1 MEVLKQENDE
11 TTSSLK
17 QTSKAT
23 SSNDTSITQKIK
35 RPVVSVNRVP
45 MTSNWKIATI
55 ILLVALF
62 FSSFIVGVDT
72 LADKV
77 VESTDP
83 HNDLALTRASSEYNA
98 AIRASLPSDHPLS
111 ESIADIG
118 NKLVSAIQGERRFSY
133 HFYVVNDDTI
143 NAFAFPGG
151 EVFINLGLL
160 RHFNNSDQIAAV
172 LAHEIIHVEHRHG
185 MRNIYKS
192 QGRIA
197 LYGLIFGIF
206 ADDTASVASALS
218 ILKYG
223 RAKETESD
231 LFGAQ
236 LMSNAGYSQ
245 DAMVQMLNKLGDI
258 DSGSLAWLS
267 DHPDPKQRARRVAEN
282 AIK

>member
-1 MEVLKQENDE
+1 MEVLRQENDE
-11 TTSSLK
+11 TTSLLK
-17 QTSKAT
+17 QTSEAT
-23 SSNDTSITQKIK
+23 SSNHVSITRKIK
-35 RPVVSVNRVP
+35 QPAVSVYRVP
-45 MTSNWKIATI
+45 ITSNWKIATI

-77 VESTDP
+77 VENTDP
-83 HNDLALTRASSEYNA
+83 KNDLAFTKASSEYYA
-98 AIRASLPSDHPLS
+98 AIHASLPSDHPLS
-111 ESIADIG
+111 ERIAEIG
-118 NKLVSAIQGERRFSY
+118 SKLVSAIQGERRFSY

-160 RHFNNSDQIAAV
+160 RYINNSDQIAAV

-185 MRNIYKS
+185 IRNIYKS

-206 ADDTASVASALS
+206 ADDTATVASTLS

-223 RAKETESD
+223 RAKEMESD
-231 LFGAQ
+231 LFGAR
-236 LMSNAGYSQ
+236 LMANAGYSQ

-258 DSGSLAWLS
+258 DSRSLAWLS

-282 AIK
+282 TFK